1 MTVAPLKGG
10 SNLRVLGGRSVLVL
24 GALDAAVQVLV
35 VVAPHPFQGI
45 GILGFALLPV
55 ILAYYAVLLGAI
67 VAGIPLAIGCFWL
80 GGVNRVVLGTVLV
93 ALTVVNAVSVAN
105 FIIRD
110 REASRI
116 EEVRDAA
123 SGVEAAKCSAAR
135 AQKIQEDAAYF
146 GEPRRVVAI
155 AGPYAV
161 QFENGIRINLP
172 PSDRPQLF
180 REFFYDRL
188 LGSQVRVV
196 LIQPSTDEL
205 TARCRG
211 AGTGGTAGAAGY
223 SNPYDGAVYL
233 LDRKIDAASYVDR
246 EFPRPPGSDGNA
258 GAPVKRISRWF
269 DAASGDRTYSTTG
282 AKPIAGYA
290 REGQPFSLR
299 ADPGAE
305 SRGVYLCNAP
315 LHRPDSPEHFLSTD
329 AACEGQEKI
338 SLLGY
343 VSSIRDGR
351 TPRALLRC
359 LGTVQSP
366 LRTGPRHL
374 ITIDIKECRD
384 HSIEM
389 VLGYVEG

>member
-1 MTVAPLKGG
+1 MTIAPLNGG
-10 SNLRVLGGRSVLVL
+10 SNLRVLGGRALLVL
-24 GALDAAVQVLV
+24 GALDAVVQVLV

-80 GGVNRVVLGTVLV
+80 GGVSRVVLGTVLV
-93 ALTVVNAVSVAN
+93 ALTVVNTVSVTN
-105 FIIRD
+105 FITRE
-110 REASRI
+110 REASRA

-123 SGVEAAKCSAAR
+123 SGVEATKCSAAR

-146 GEPRRVVAI
+146 VEPRKIVAI

-161 QFENGIRINLP
+161 EFENGIRINLP
-172 PSDRPQLF
+172 PIDRPQLF
-180 REFFYDRL
+180 HEFFYDRL
-188 LGSQVRVV
+188 LGSQVRV
-196 LIQPSTDEL
+196 LLSQPSTDKL
-205 TARCRG
+205 TAMCRW
-211 AGTGGTAGAAGY
+211 AGTGVTAGTAGY
-223 SNPYDGAVYL
+223 SQPYDGDVYL
-233 LDRKIDAASYVDR
+233 LDRKIDAAAYVDQ
-246 EFPRPPGSDGNA
+246 EFPRPSRPGGNA
-258 GAPVKRISRWF
+258 GAPANRISRWF
-269 DAASGDRTYSTTG
+269 DAATGDRTYSTTG
-282 AKPIAGYA
+282 AKPMAGYA

-299 ADPGAE
+299 ADPGVE
-305 SRGVYLCNAP
+305 TRGLYLCNAP
-315 LHRPDSPEHFLSTD
+315 LRRPDSPEHFLSTD
-329 AACEGQEKI
+329 DACEGQEKI

-359 LGTVQSP
+359 LRTVQSP

-374 ITIDIKECRD
+374 ITIDVQECRD
-384 HSIEM
+384 DSIEM